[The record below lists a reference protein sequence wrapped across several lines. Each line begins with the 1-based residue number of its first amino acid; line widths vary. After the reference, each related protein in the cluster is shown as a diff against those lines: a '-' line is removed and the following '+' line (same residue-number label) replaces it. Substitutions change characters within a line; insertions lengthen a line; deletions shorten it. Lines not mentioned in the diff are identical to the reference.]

1 MYFLS
6 LSKQPCP
13 WIFSFSVSISVS
25 SKAVEAD
32 GGARVTAYKNQ
43 QLSVTEMMF
52 TDTFTIN
59 LHD

>member
-1 MYFLS
+1 MSLDFL
-6 LSKQPCP
+6 
-13 WIFSFSVSISVS
+13 IFMSISVS